1 MIDPIAKL
9 LGEWSYTLNFYSV
22 LFRVIL
28 IIIISF
34 TVGCERSSNRHSAG
48 IRTFII
54 VSLLSTVTILLDEFI
69 SLKTNNDFYLL
80 SMATIIGLSM
90 VSIRTLLIT
99 SKNQIKGLTTAVALV
114 FCGILGLTCGI
125 GFYTVTIIGYVM
137 LHLLLSIFPY
147 AEKYL
152 KNRSNHFEIHLELKD
167 KLSLENFVTTIRR
180 LGLNIDD
187 IEANHAYDG
196 SGLSVYTISLSV
208 YSNELKKYKTHKEII
223 EALRTLPYMS
233 YIEEMSL

>member
-223 EALRTLPYMS
+223 EALRTLSYIS

>member
-1 MIDPIAKL
+1 
-9 LGEWSYTLNFYSV
+9 
-22 LFRVIL
+22 
-28 IIIISF
+28 
-34 TVGCERSSNRHSAG
+34 
-48 IRTFII
+48 
-54 VSLLSTVTILLDEFI
+54 
-69 SLKTNNDFYLL
+69 
-80 SMATIIGLSM
+80 
-90 VSIRTLLIT
+90 
-99 SKNQIKGLTTAVALV
+99 
-114 FCGILGLTCGI
+114 
-125 GFYTVTIIGYVM
+125 M

-152 KNRSNHFEIHLELKD
+152 KNISNHFEIHLELKD

-223 EALRTLPYMS
+223 EALRTLS
-233 YIEEMSL
+233 YISYNEEMSL